1 MTKKFVLRDD
11 NETVDTLPKAAEPVV
26 VTAKDLDNA
35 VEAKATPASEY
46 DTYAYTLVRTEKGW
60 ACAEIPV
67 NSKTHKTGEWH
78 IEVDDSTKNGAFNLM
93 KVKCYK
99 RGLSTFG

>member
-1 MTKKFVLRDD
+1 MSKKFVLKDD
-11 NETVDTLPKAAEPVV
+11 GDTTASVVAAPEPIVVTVKDLENAAEAKTAPV
-26 VTAKDLDNA
+26 N
-35 VEAKATPASEY
+35 EF

-67 NSKTHKTGEWH
+67 NSKTYKTGEWH
-78 IEVDDSTKNGAFNLM
+78 VEVDDSTKNGAFNLM

-99 RGLSTFG
+99 RGLSTFS